1 MNENTKNV
9 MIIGGGIAGIQSSLD
24 LGDMGYHVDLIEQ
37 EPCIGGRMA
46 QLDKTLP
53 TNDCSIC
60 ILAPKL
66 SDCFRHPNVKIHS
79 LTQVQEISKN
89 GRGFKVKLLKK
100 ARFVNEETCINCGL
114 CVEKCPMKVLDI
126 FDMKMR
132 KRKAVYIYYLQGV
145 PAVMAIEKEK
155 CLYLKNK
162 NKEKRVCGFC
172 EDVCQH
178 NAIDFTQTDT
188 EYSIDSDAIIM
199 ASGSNQY
206 DPTPLYTY
214 GYKKFKNVITGLEYE
229 RMISASGPTEGQITR
244 LSDNEHPK
252 TIAFVQCVG
261 SRDVNTNSYCSS
273 ICCTYSTKHA
283 ILSREHDEEMQ
294 STIFYIDLRA
304 GGKGFQK
311 YIKRAKDEYGVKY
324 VRGKIAEITIDEN
337 ANPIL
342 HYEDLDT
349 YEVKTKK
356 VGLVILACAMIP
368 TRNSGK
374 LAKVLGVELDEFNF
388 VKSFIDSPV
397 NTNIPGIFAC
407 GSCLGPMDIPHS
419 VINASGAA
427 AKVSEYIR
435 VQKGGNHG

>member
-1 MNENTKNV
+1 
-9 MIIGGGIAGIQSSLD
+9 
-24 LGDMGYHVDLIEQ
+24 
-37 EPCIGGRMA
+37 MA
-46 QLDKTLP
+46 MLDKTLP

-100 ARFVNEETCINCGL
+100 ARFVNEDTCINCGL

-172 EDVCQH
+172 EDVCEH
-178 NAIDFTQTDT
+178 DAIDFTQTDT

-214 GYKKFKNVITGLEYE
+214 GYKKWNMKE
-229 RMISASGPTEGQITR
+229 
-244 LSDNEHPK
+244 
-252 TIAFVQCVG
+252 
-261 SRDVNTNSYCSS
+261 
-273 ICCTYSTKHA
+273 
-283 ILSREHDEEMQ
+283 
-294 STIFYIDLRA
+294 
-304 GGKGFQK
+304 
-311 YIKRAKDEYGVKY
+311 
-324 VRGKIAEITIDEN
+324 
-337 ANPIL
+337 
-342 HYEDLDT
+342 
-349 YEVKTKK
+349 
-356 VGLVILACAMIP
+356 
-368 TRNSGK
+368 
-374 LAKVLGVELDEFNF
+374 
-388 VKSFIDSPV
+388 
-397 NTNIPGIFAC
+397 
-407 GSCLGPMDIPHS
+407 
-419 VINASGAA
+419 
-427 AKVSEYIR
+427 
-435 VQKGGNHG
+435 